1 MTDAMHQDL
10 REVKTAL
17 IELTH
22 AVTKQIARDERR
34 EADVMRIERELGA
47 LDKRVHTMESVKIPS
62 MMESIAAN
70 KQFVVFATS
79 VMSALSIGAIGMF
92 FKMAAPVSG

>member
-34 EADVMRIERELGA
+34 EADLSRLERTVGA
-47 LDKRVHTMESVKIPS
+47 QDKRLHDLESIKIPS
-62 MMESIAAN
+62 MMEAIAAN
-70 KQFVVFATS
+70 KQFVMFATS
-79 VMSALSIGAIGMF
+79 VMSAVSIGAIGMF
-92 FKMAAPVSG
+92 FKMAGGS